1 MSETELDWGR
11 RFCDVVMKGG
21 ITSGVVYPS
30 AIAELA
36 SKYEL
41 RNIGGASAGA
51 IASAGA
57 AAAEYRRQKET
68 NPEKKSAGFDRLQG
82 LADELGQRDGAHSRL
97 FHLFLPSK
105 QAQPIFSI
113 LTRILNLKSVISRLI
128 WGIAGLFMAFP
139 LPAVIGLSIGALTL
153 SVVFHGGTAIALP
166 ASLSAWQA
174 AFNGFTFLLAVFF
187 TMAFTL
193 VLATALCVWR
203 ALRRFAKVMA
213 AQDFGLCTGMRGAG
227 QSAER
232 PALTE

>member
-1 MSETELDWGR
+1 MSNTELDWGR

-36 SKYEL
+36 AKYEL

-57 AAAEYRRQKET
+57 AAAEYRRQTET
-68 NPEKKSAGFDRLQG
+68 IPAQKSAGFDRLRG
-82 LADELGQRDGAHSRL
+82 LADELGQPGQQSGPHSRL

-128 WGIAGLFMAFP
+128 LPNTRPRHPGRGVPAPRFP
-139 LPAVIGLSIGALTL
+139 DELPQHAL
-153 SVVFHGGTAIALP
+153 VDPGV
-166 ASLSAWQA
+166 Q
-174 AFNGFTFLLAVFF
+174 
-187 TMAFTL
+187 
-193 VLATALCVWR
+193 
-203 ALRRFAKVMA
+203 
-213 AQDFGLCTGMRGAG
+213 
-227 QSAER
+227 
-232 PALTE
+232 